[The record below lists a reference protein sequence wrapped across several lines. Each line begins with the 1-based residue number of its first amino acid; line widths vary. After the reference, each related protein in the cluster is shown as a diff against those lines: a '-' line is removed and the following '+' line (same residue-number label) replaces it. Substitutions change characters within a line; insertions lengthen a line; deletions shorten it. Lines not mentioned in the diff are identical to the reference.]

1 MKKMA
6 LLTAALLIG
15 SAALF
20 GADPQLLNMAPP
32 DAQMFAGINVEQ
44 AKTSQFGQFLLTNL
58 PIDASFEEF
67 IHSTGFDPR
76 TDLREILIV
85 TNGAPAP
92 SAGKTAMS
100 GLIMAKGTFNIPQIL
115 TTAGKDKAAVV
126 STYAGVQ
133 MVTMG
138 SGHEQA
144 LGLIDGS
151 TVVAGDVDIV
161 KAALD
166 RRSQSNPIAAAVMAR
181 INQLSTTEDA
191 WSISTANFGA
201 LPLPGSGANSG
212 SAVLQSIQQ
221 ASGGVKFGTQ
231 VQLDAQAVTGTA
243 QDATSLGDVV
253 KLVAQMVQ
261 MHSSTNPMPGQITDL
276 LKSLSVS
283 TDQNILKIS
292 LTLPEDQLESL
303 FKMAEAHH
311 TQSDRI

>member
-92 SAGKTAMS
+92 SAGKAAMS

-138 SGHEQA
+138 TGHEQA